1 MYKTRVKRDTKTK
14 KIKVKPLNSK
24 TPSYKQGLQ
33 FDVQKQL
40 KPDKINPKKI
50 FEKSK

>member
-1 MYKTRVKRDTKTK
+1 MYKSRPKRNTKTK

-40 KPDKINPKKI
+40 KPEKINPKKI
-50 FEKSK
+50 FEKY

>member
-1 MYKTRVKRDTKTK
+1 MYNSKVKRDTKTK
-14 KIKVKPLNSK
+14 KINVKPLNPNK
-24 TPSYKQGLQ
+24 PSYKQGLQ
-33 FDVQKQL
+33 FDIQKQL